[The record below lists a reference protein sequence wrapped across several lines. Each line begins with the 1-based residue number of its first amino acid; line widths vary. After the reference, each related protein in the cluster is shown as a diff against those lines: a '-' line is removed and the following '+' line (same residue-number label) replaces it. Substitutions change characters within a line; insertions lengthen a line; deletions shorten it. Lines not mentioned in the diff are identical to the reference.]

1 MNNFGRDFA
10 TIVSGAKCRIK
21 WCSLLCLS
29 CHCVMA
35 LPPYG
40 TSSKQQQLFSI
51 LEFFFPYQTNPQQ
64 LNTTLGNSWCTF
76 IISPSK
82 CETKWKLM
90 YLYNASAPFVL
101 FKVQTSVGQ
110 VPTSVLFFHFFH
122 VENLKKYNKKVENLV
137 LLTYL
142 LTI

>member
-10 TIVSGAKCRIK
+10 AIVSGAKCRIK

-51 LEFFFPYQTNPQQ
+51 CNGILLSLPNKP
-64 LNTTLGNSWCTF
+64 TTVEHNSQEQVVVHIHNLTF
-76 IISPSK
+76 K
-82 CETKWKLM
+82 M
-90 YLYNASAPFVL
+90 
-101 FKVQTSVGQ
+101 
-110 VPTSVLFFHFFH
+110 
-122 VENLKKYNKKVENLV
+122 
-137 LLTYL
+137 
-142 LTI
+142 